1 MIRWNWTYG
10 YLAVLTVSIAL
21 VFWLATKLAIV
32 LFIAFLLTLLLRPL
46 VEKLKRRI
54 GSGWASMLILVLFL
68 GGVLVLV
75 SWIVRSILPSF
86 TQFATRLPHY
96 INPVEINALMERLNL
111 PHELTEYVNGGVNEV
126 AGFALEGL
134 KTALYPLLHAMSGVV
149 ELIGVP
155 FIVFYFLKDGGKL
168 RAGLF
173 SFAPEYEQV
182 RLIKITSAVAKVLG
196 AYIRGQLLVCLFSGI
211 AGFIFFTIM
220 GLPFPAVFA
229 VLGAFAEFV
238 PIVGPVAVASLATS
252 LGLVHSTT
260 IAIKVVI
267 FYVVMLKINH
277 NIISPKL
284 IGRAVNLHPV
294 VIMIGLLFF
303 GHLFGVL
310 GMVMAVPILAVIRVL
325 VIEVYSSNRN
335 NMRVG
340 KL

>member
-10 YLAVLTVSIAL
+10 YLALLTVAITL

-54 GSGWASMLILVLFL
+54 GSSWASILILVLFL
-68 GGVLVLV
+68 GAFLLF
-75 SWIVRSILPSF
+75 SCWIVRSILPSF
-86 TQFATRLPHY
+86 AQFATKLPHY
-96 INPVEINALMERLNL
+96 INPVEIDALMERLNL
-111 PHELTEYVNGGVNEV
+111 PPELTEYVNGGVNEV

-134 KTALYPLLHAMSGVV
+134 KNAIYPLLHAMSGVV

-155 FIVFYFLKDGGKL
+155 FIVFYFLKDGEKL

-182 RLIKITSAVAKVLG
+182 RLTKVCAEIARVLS
-196 AYIRGQLLVCLFSGI
+196 AYIRGQLSVCLFSGI

-220 GLPFPAVFA
+220 GQPFPAVFA
-229 VLGAFAEFV
+229 ALGTFAEFV
-238 PIVGPVAVASLATS
+238 PVVGPVAVAFLATS
-252 LGLVHSTT
+252 LGLVHSTA
-260 IAIKVVI
+260 IALKVVV

-294 VIMIGLLFF
+294 VVMIGLLFF

-325 VIEVYSSNRN
+325 IMEFIPVQGE
-335 NMRVG
+335 
-340 KL
+340 K